1 MIQAVDRAL
10 RILTVLQ
17 GGRRMSLGEIA
28 TAIDLAPSTVHGLV
42 RTLLAHGMVQQEID
56 SGRYRLGP
64 ATLRLGNVYLDTLE
78 LRSRVA
84 IWAEGLARRT
94 GCAVRTAVLLFD
106 EVVVVAHEPRPDGT
120 RQMPEVGIV
129 IPAHASA
136 LGKALLAFQSDYKAE
151 DLRSMT
157 GETIIDP
164 AVLADQLEQ
173 IRSSGIATEVEEAV
187 LGECAAAAAVFDSSG
202 GEATGAIG
210 LVVPAARWPLP
221 AEAHRRTA
229 RHRPH
234 SVTRTR
240 ITGVATTPGL
250 IIERDSV
257 MSVLFVTGASRG
269 FGAEIVEKASCR
281 RAFSRRDRPRSAGH
295 RGAVPR
301 RR

>member
-28 TAIDLAPSTVHGLV
+28 TAVDLAPSTVHGLV

-164 AVLADQLEQ
+164 SVLADQLER
-173 IRSSGIATEVEEAV
+173 IRSSGIATEVGGSRAGRMCRSRSSFRFV
-187 LGECAAAAAVFDSSG
+187 GRGHRGDRPCGTCGTLAA
-202 GEATGAIG
+202 
-210 LVVPAARWPLP
+210 
-221 AEAHRRTA
+221 
-229 RHRPH
+229 
-234 SVTRTR
+234 
-240 ITGVATTPGL
+240 
-250 IIERDSV
+250 
-257 MSVLFVTGASRG
+257 ASRG
-269 FGAEIVEKASCR
+269 
-281 RAFSRRDRPRSAGH
+281 H
-295 RGAVPR
+295 
-301 RR
+301 

>member
-56 SGRYRLGP
+56 SSRYRLGP

-136 LGKALLAFQSDYKAE
+136 LGKALLAFQPDFKADE
-151 DLRSMT
+151 NLRSMT
-157 GETIIDP
+157 GETVTDP
-164 AVLADQLEQ
+164 AVLADQLEH
-173 IRSSGIATEVEEAV
+173 IRAAGIATEVEEAV
-187 LGECAAAAAVFDSSG
+187 LGECAAAATVFDASE
-202 GEATGAIG
+202 EAVGCDG
-210 LVVPAARWPLP
+210 
-221 AEAHRRTA
+221 
-229 RHRPH
+229 
-234 SVTRTR
+234 
-240 ITGVATTPGL
+240 
-250 IIERDSV
+250 
-257 MSVLFVTGASRG
+257 
-269 FGAEIVEKASCR
+269 
-281 RAFSRRDRPRSAGH
+281 
-295 RGAVPR
+295 PR
-301 RR
+301 RPGRPLAAGARSDRRFA